1 MAAATSNVA
10 PWASQT
16 AKDGRT
22 VRFYLTVAVLP
33 PSVVDLPGANK
44 AGNIVIVPVQDITFL
59 QQYRNGTSSAH

>member
-22 VRFYLTVAVLP
+22 VRFYLTVVVLP

-44 AGNIVIVPVQDITFL
+44 AGQIAIHVSSTVQEWNFQCTL
-59 QQYRNGTSSAH
+59 SPT